1 MFHDGFPTSNK
12 LGKIM
17 PVDVIYPNDEI
28 SSDFPMILSTGRLL
42 EHWHTVT
49 IRRRA
54 LVLDELEPVPIIF
67 INEIDSKFY
76 DLDLTR
82 EVTIETRRGK
92 IKLKIRHDN
101 DLLPGMLFLPFCFKE
116 AAANILTN
124 SDLDPVGKIPEFKY
138 NAARIYQI

>member
-1 MFHDGFPTSNK
+1 
-12 LGKIM
+12 
-17 PVDVIYPNDEI
+17 
-28 SSDFPMILSTGRLL
+28 MILSTGRLL
-42 EHWHTVT
+42 EHWHTGT
-49 IRRRA
+49 MTRRA